1 MILSRFFTLLV
12 VCGIQFAS
20 DGRSVANGR
29 GWPERPGGGDE
40 QPQSSSFRSLPVSP
54 GICWA
59 VCRAQT
65 LYGSVVGNVR
75 DTSQAVTTGAMVTLT
90 SF

>member
-1 MILSRFFTLLV
+1 MNNRNLHLSAAYLSLLV
-12 VCGIQFAS
+12 FA
-20 DGRSVANGR
+20 G
-29 GWPERPGGGDE
+29 
-40 QPQSSSFRSLPVSP
+40 Q
-54 GICWA
+54 